1 MKENVIYSICMLI
14 STIVEVYLVF
24 DFYKAFHAKRNFFR
38 SRGRE
43 LALAGG
49 IVGLNTMANLQNSSR
64 LNFIVSCCLFL
75 VVALVLVQGN
85 ILLRLFHWLIVIAV
99 CMSAELV
106 FFFLLKVSV
115 KLPTNEIY
123 RNPFAMISSIITIK
137 LIEFVILTIIKQISK
152 IQVRKISL
160 KVFGAFI
167 IIPIATIGLTVLI
180 PYIRVGGDEFTL
192 RDVAMIV
199 LYLILLC
206 GNIILFYVFTKYSQL
221 QEQKML
227 LEISQAKY
235 DERKNWHDKEESI
248 ERNYKEKI
256 HDIKYYLKQIGIY
269 LEEGREEKIREVLDS
284 LQMGIH
290 KEEKNIICA
299 NHFLNILLG
308 DFKRE
313 AEKEKVVTEVFVEA
327 GFKIEFMREI
337 DITSFLGNL
346 LDNALEAARKCEN
359 GKIWIDLYMQNDG
372 NFAVFRIKNTYRGT
386 IIQNGDRFV
395 TTKEEKSIHGIGLR
409 NVNRIIESYSGYIER
424 EYDGKYFETMI
435 VIPKTLS

>member
-43 LALAGG
+43 FALAGG
-49 IVGLNTMANLQNSSR
+49 IVVLNTMANLQNSSR
-64 LNFIVSCCLFL
+64 LNFVVSCCLFL

-167 IIPIATIGLTVLI
+167 IIPTATIGLTVLI

-256 HDIKYYLKQIGIY
+256 HDIKYYLKQISIY

-372 NFAVFRIKNTYRGT
+372 NFTVFRIKNTYRGT

-409 NVNRIIESYSGYIER
+409 NVNRIIESYSGYIKR

>member
-43 LALAGG
+43 FALAGG
-49 IVGLNTMANLQNSSR
+49 IVVLNTMANLQNSSR
-64 LNFIVSCCLFL
+64 LNFVVSCCLFL

-235 DERKNWHDKEESI
+235 DERKTGMIRRRASKEI
-248 ERNYKEKI
+248 TKK
-256 HDIKYYLKQIGIY
+256 KYTI
-269 LEEGREEKIREVLDS
+269 
-284 LQMGIH
+284 
-290 KEEKNIICA
+290 
-299 NHFLNILLG
+299 LNI
-308 DFKRE
+308 
-313 AEKEKVVTEVFVEA
+313 T
-327 GFKIEFMREI
+327 
-337 DITSFLGNL
+337 
-346 LDNALEAARKCEN
+346 
-359 GKIWIDLYMQNDG
+359 
-372 NFAVFRIKNTYRGT
+372 
-386 IIQNGDRFV
+386 
-395 TTKEEKSIHGIGLR
+395 
-409 NVNRIIESYSGYIER
+409 
-424 EYDGKYFETMI
+424 
-435 VIPKTLS
+435 

>member
-1 MKENVIYSICMLI
+1 MKENIIYSICMLI
-14 STIVEVYLVF
+14 STIVEIYLVF
-24 DFYKAFHAKRNFFR
+24 DFYKAFHTKRSFFNQ
-38 SRGRE
+38 RGRE
-43 LALAGG
+43 LGLAA
-49 IVGLNTMANLQNSSR
+49 IVIALNTIANLQNSSR
-64 LNFIVSCCLFL
+64 LNFIVSCGLSL
-75 VVALVLVQGN
+75 LVALVLVEGN

-115 KLPTNEIY
+115 NLPTNEIY
-123 RNPFAMISSIITIK
+123 RNQFAMISSIIAIK
-137 LIEFVILTIIKQISK
+137 LIEFVILTMIKQISK

-180 PYIRVGGDEFTL
+180 PYIRVGGDELTL

-206 GNIILFYVFTKYSQL
+206 GNIILFYVFTKYGQL
-221 QEQKML
+221 QEQKLL

-256 HDIKYYLKQIGIY
+256 HDIKYYLKQISIY
-269 LEEGREEKIREVLDS
+269 LEEGQEEKIREVLDS

-290 KEEKNIICA
+290 NEEKNIICA
-299 NHFLNILLG
+299 NYFLNILLG

-313 AEKEKVVTEVFVEA
+313 AEKDKVETEVFVEA
-327 GFKIEFMREI
+327 GFKIEFMKEI
-337 DITSFLGNL
+337 DVTSLFGNL
-346 LDNALEAARKCEN
+346 LDNALEAARKCED

-372 NFAVFRIKNTYRGT
+372 NFAVFRIKNTYEGT

-395 TTKEEKSIHGIGLR
+395 TTKEERSIHGIGLR
-409 NVNRIIESYSGYIER
+409 NVNRIVASYSGYIER
-424 EYDGKYFETMI
+424 AYDGKIFETMI
-435 VIPKTLS
+435 VIPQILS

>member
-1 MKENVIYSICMLI
+1 MKENIIYSICMLI

-49 IVGLNTMANLQNSSR
+49 IIVLNTMANLQNSSR

-75 VVALVLVQGN
+75 VVAQVLVQGN

-123 RNPFAMISSIITIK
+123 RNHFAMISSIITIK

-221 QEQKML
+221 QEQKLL

-269 LEEGREEKIREVLDS
+269 LEEGREGKIREVLDS

-327 GFKIEFMREI
+327 GFKIEFMKEI
-337 DITSFLGNL
+337 DITSLFGNL

-372 NFAVFRIKNTYRGT
+372 NFAVFRIKNTYRGA
-386 IIQNGDRFV
+386 IIQNDGRFV

-409 NVNRIIESYSGYIER
+409 NVNRIVASYNGYIER
-424 EYDGKYFETMI
+424 EYDGKYFETMV
-435 VIPKTLS
+435 VIPKTLL